1 MRLKPNQGVLFLCL
15 LWLYIGQ
22 TCGVSLEIVQKD
34 ETHHEARSENIQT
47 GTITFGTGNISLGR
61 NLDYERRYVGENTTD
76 DGSVNVQADDPGLVG
91 GQSGTHDFRA
101 WDRMRPKLLCTND
114 LMKFSAQGPGCSSL
128 QLDSGGTPLSLHQLR
143 RECGYS
149 VKRTAVGLVLLA
161 TFDGCDVIKQGN
173 SHLLQMLWHGNPVTL
188 SCPASSSDQASL
200 VVSTT
205 PAPTTEAPS
214 TAAELPPQNQQ
225 WMNPLFGGYY
235 PVMPVN
241 IPPQTTEAPTTAAEP
256 PPQNQQWMN
265 PLFGGYYPVM
275 PVNIPP
281 QTTEAPTTAAEPPPQ
296 NQQWM
301 NPLFGGYYPV
311 MPVNIP
317 PQTTEAPT
325 TAAEPP
331 PQNQQWMN
339 PLFGGYY
346 PVMPVN
352 IPPQT
357 TEAPTTA
364 AEPPPQNQQWM
375 NPFFGGYYPVMPV
388 NIPPQTT
395 EAPTT
400 AAELPPQNQQW
411 MHRRSRGHWGH
422 GSKGCWRHP

>member
-15 LWLYIGQ
+15 LWFYIGQ
-22 TCGVSLEIVQKD
+22 TCGISLEIVQKD
-34 ETHHEARSENIQT
+34 EPHHEERSENIQT

-61 NLDYERRYVGENTTD
+61 NLEYERRYVGENTTD

-128 QLDSGGTPLSLHQLR
+128 QLDSGGTPLSLRQLR

-205 PAPTTEAPS
+205 PAPTTKAPS

-225 WMNPLFGGYY
+225 WMHPLFGGYY
-235 PVMPVN
+235 PVMPEN
-241 IPPQTTEAPTTAAEP
+241 IPPQTTVAP
-256 PPQNQQWMN
+256 
-265 PLFGGYYPVM
+265 
-275 PVNIPP
+275 
-281 QTTEAPTTAAEPPPQ
+281 
-296 NQQWM
+296 
-301 NPLFGGYYPV
+301 
-311 MPVNIP
+311 
-317 PQTTEAPT
+317 
-325 TAAEPP
+325 
-331 PQNQQWMN
+331 
-339 PLFGGYY
+339 
-346 PVMPVN
+346 
-352 IPPQT
+352 
-357 TEAPTTA
+357 
-364 AEPPPQNQQWM
+364 
-375 NPFFGGYYPVMPV
+375 
-388 NIPPQTT
+388 TT

-411 MHRRSRGHWGH
+411 MHPLFGGYYPVMPENIPPQTTVAPTTEAPTTAAKLPPQNPWMHPLF
-422 GSKGCWRHP
+422 GSYYPGMPVKIPPQTTVAPTTEAPTTAAKLPPQNPWMHPLFGGYYPGMPVKIPPQTTVAPTTAAKLPPQNPWMHPLFGGYYPGMPVKIPPQTTVAPTTAAELPPQNQQWMHPLF